1 MIMFGIIGCLVLIL
15 IFFAM
20 RVQSTKSELRKIKFE
35 LKALRGHAKHSLSS
49 VMLMSKQLQH

>member
-1 MIMFGIIGCLVLIL
+1 
-15 IFFAM
+15 
-20 RVQSTKSELRKIKFE
+20 LRKIKFE